1 LKTII
6 KFVKKILQYLSKITG
21 FWCSNDRILAL
32 KKYRVY
38 ELESVLSKIED
49 KKLTSKIVL
58 DFGYGD
64 GFQARYLKQKNF
76 HVSAIDVDKKKML
89 NEEGINFV
97 LYNGYEIPFEKKYFN
112 IIFSSNVLEHLRNL
126 DDIQQEFLRVL
137 DDDGVCI
144 HILPSSSWRFWTI
157 VTTLIKYWYIN
168 PKPHGE
174 ITNNCFMEL
183 IYFSKFFWKKS
194 FKKNN
199 FKILKIFSNN
209 LFYIG
214 NNLFGLKLDLE
225 KRILLSKL
233 LGSSCNIFILKK
245 NKND

>member
-1 LKTII
+1 M
-6 KFVKKILQYLSKITG
+6 
-21 FWCSNDRILAL
+21 
-32 KKYRVY
+32 
-38 ELESVLSKIED
+38 
-49 KKLTSKIVL
+49 
-58 DFGYGD
+58 
-64 GFQARYLKQKNF
+64 KQKNF
-76 HVSAIDVDKKKML
+76 HVSAIDVDKKKLL